1 MISQHISRRN
11 SSAKRFPMHHRAFT
25 RFLAGCLA
33 AVTLLIPS
41 AMAAPDKLEIVG
53 TGDGIDLLRALGNAY
68 SEQDKQVRIDIPP
81 SIGSGG
87 GIAAVG
93 SGKAVLG
100 RVARNLSDA
109 EIAMGIVYRPIARL
123 PSALVANPNNGVTSL
138 TSRQLRDIYSGQ
150 VTNWKELGG
159 ADLRIRV
166 VRREDTDST
175 LLVLRE
181 SMPGWKD
188 MTITEKSKTATTTQE
203 AVETVR
209 EVPGA
214 IGFAPFSKMLEH
226 GTTVLKIDGHHP
238 TEAQYPSSAVLALI
252 YTDKTVTPE
261 ARAFVRFVGTP
272 KAREIVTSFGN
283 IPVN

>member
-1 MISQHISRRN
+1 MRD
-11 SSAKRFPMHHRAFT
+11 RALP

-33 AVTLLIPS
+33 VVTLLIPA

-100 RVARNLSDA
+100 RIARNLSDA

-123 PSALVANPNNGVTSL
+123 PSALVANPHNGVTSL

-214 IGFAPFSKMLEH
+214 IGFAPFSKMLEY

-238 TEAQYPSSAVLALI
+238 TDAQYPSSAVLALI
-252 YTDKTVTPE
+252 YTDTTVTPE

-283 IPVN
+283 IPIN